1 MGKVS
6 IKKKLF
12 KVEEIEHLTIEMPD
26 GIKLSAKV
34 WKPISKKSERF
45 PVVLEYIPYRKRDGT
60 HVRDALTHP
69 YFCERGYVC
78 MRVDLRGNGDSEG
91 LLFDEYTETELS
103 DAEHIIDWASK
114 QSWSNGNI
122 GMMGISWG
130 GFNSLQVAFRR
141 PKALK
146 AIITLCS
153 TVDRYTDDIHYKG
166 GCLLNENLGWGATML

>member
-12 KVEEIEHLTIEMPD
+12 KVEEIEHLTVEMPD

-130 GFNSLQVAFRR
+130 GFNFS
-141 PKALK
+141 KA
-146 AIITLCS
+146 
-153 TVDRYTDDIHYKG
+153 KG
-166 GCLLNENLGWGATML
+166 FKSNYNSMFNSR

>member
-1 MGKVS
+1 
-6 IKKKLF
+6 
-12 KVEEIEHLTIEMPD
+12 
-26 GIKLSAKV
+26 
-34 WKPISKKSERF
+34 
-45 PVVLEYIPYRKRDGT
+45 
-60 HVRDALTHP
+60 
-69 YFCERGYVC
+69 

-153 TVDRYTDDIHYKG
+153 TVDRYTEDIHLRVVAY
-166 GCLLNENLGWGATML
+166 

>member
-12 KVEEIEHLTIEMPD
+12 KVEEIEHLPIKMPD

-34 WKPISKKSERF
+34 WKPVSTKSEKF

-78 MRVDLRGNGDSEG
+78 LRVDLRGNGDSEG

-103 DAEHIIDWASK
+103 DAVHIIEWAS
-114 QSWSNGNI
+114 
-122 GMMGISWG
+122 
-130 GFNSLQVAFRR
+130 
-141 PKALK
+141 
-146 AIITLCS
+146 
-153 TVDRYTDDIHYKG
+153 
-166 GCLLNENLGWGATML
+166 